1 MRTEDG
7 YIVHRCL
14 NGEPEAFGL
23 LIDRYKEA
31 IYAFAYVK
39 LRNFH
44 DAEDVAQEVFIKAY
58 RKLASLKQYDSF
70 LAWLY
75 SIAADL
81 CRKWIRSQA
90 RRPDREFIEDQNPA
104 VREGASTDSYRED
117 AVYESLH
124 EALDSL
130 PETYQQVLTLYYLGG
145 MSSREIARFVGTS
158 PSAVR
163 MRLSRARAQL
173 REEMVA
179 MMNTAFEGQ
188 ELQAGFTFR
197 IVEAVRR
204 IRIQPM
210 PRNSG
215 LPWGLS
221 LAAGIIITVL
231 SLSPYISIPTHIAPP
246 SGLPLP
252 AEMKVLETG
261 EIPVDVLDI
270 SRIPALASKQ
280 DDGEAGEPAPP
291 DPQNAAL
298 MAAQGQGGTWTR
310 KTDMP
315 TARSIQETCV
325 VDGVIY
331 TIGGS
336 IRAGAG
342 WTFVPTVETYDPV
355 ADIWAKKKDMPGPRE
370 TAASM
375 VDGIIYVIGGF
386 NPGKFLSTVEA
397 YDPAADTWVKKQDM
411 PTARNCLSACAVDGV
426 IYAIGGHSSSALST
440 VEAYD
445 PDMNVWEK
453 KKDMPTART
462 MLSTCVVD
470 GIIYAIGGATNL
482 GGDVLST
489 LEAYD
494 PAKDT
499 WTPKAD
505 MPTPRR
511 QFAIAVL
518 DGTIYAMG
526 GSDNTKALS
535 VVEAYDPSADTW
547 TERSDIPTA
556 RAVFSAAEVN
566 GKIYTIGGTGVNGNW
581 NVPSAVVEEYTPEG
595 WRPSLLS
602 PQGKLPTTWGQ
613 TRSRQGFVTK

>member
-75 SIAADL
+75 SIASDL
-81 CRKWIRSQA
+81 CRKWIRSQT

-104 VREGASTDSYRED
+104 VREGNSTDSYRED
-117 AVYESLH
+117 AVYESLR

-145 MSSREIARFVGTS
+145 MSTREIARFVGTS

-179 MMNTAFEGQ
+179 MMSTAFEGQ
-188 ELQAGFTFR
+188 KLQEGFTFR

-204 IRIQPM
+204 IKIQPM
-210 PRNSG
+210 PRSAG

-231 SLSPYISIPTHIAPP
+231 SLSPYMIIPTHTAPP

-280 DDGEAGEPAPP
+280 DHGESGELVPP
-291 DPQNAAL
+291 DPQNAAP
-298 MAAQGQGGTWTR
+298 MAAQGEGGTWTR

-315 TARSIQETCV
+315 TARYIQDVCA
-325 VDGVIY
+325 VDGLIY
-331 TIGGS
+331 TIGGGLNG
-336 IRAGAG
+336 IN
-342 WTFVPTVETYDPV
+342 FIPPVEAYDPV
-355 ADIWAKKKDMPGPRE
+355 ADTWIKKKDMPLAKN
-370 TAASM
+370 TAASV
-375 VDGIIYVIGGF
+375 VDGIIYIIGGI
-386 NPGKFLSTVEA
+386 PSGKQLALSSVEA
-397 YDPAADTWVKKQDM
+397 YDPVAEAWEEKADM
-411 PTARNCLSACAVDGV
+411 PTARNC
-426 IYAIGGHSSSALST
+426 
-440 VEAYD
+440 
-445 PDMNVWEK
+445 
-453 KKDMPTART
+453 
-462 MLSTCVVD
+462 LSTCVVD
-470 GIIYAIGGATNL
+470 GIIYAIGGYGVPGAPSAVEAYDPDM
-482 GGDVLST
+482 DVWKKRKDMPTARDMLST
-489 LEAYD
+489 CAVDGVIYAIGGKDAAGRCLSTVEAYD
-494 PAKDT
+494 PAADT
-499 WTPKAD
+499 WTRKPD
-505 MPTPRR
+505 MPTARR
-511 QFAIAVL
+511 QFAVAVL
-518 DGTIYAMG
+518 DGIIYAMG

-535 VVEAYDPSADTW
+535 VVEAYDPAADTW
-547 TERSDIPTA
+547 TEKPDIPTA
-556 RAVFSAAEVN
+556 RAVFSAAVVN
-566 GKIYTIGGTGVNGNW
+566 GRIYTIGGTGVNGNW

-602 PQGKLPTTWGQ
+602 PQGKLPTTWSQ
-613 TRSRQGFVTK
+613 TRSR

>member
-14 NGEPEAFGL
+14 KGEPEAFGL

-75 SIAADL
+75 SIASDL

-104 VREGASTDSYRED
+104 VREGTSTDSYRED
-117 AVYESLH
+117 ALYESLH

-145 MSSREIARFVGTS
+145 MSTREIARFVGTS

-179 MMNTAFEGQ
+179 MMSTAFEGQ
-188 ELQAGFTFR
+188 KLQEGFTFR

-210 PRNSG
+210 PRSAG

-231 SLSPYISIPTHIAPP
+231 SLSPYMIIPTHIAPP

-270 SRIPALASKQ
+270 SQIPALASKQ
-280 DDGEAGEPAPP
+280 DHGEAGEPAPP
-291 DPQNAAL
+291 DPQDAAL
-298 MAAQGQGGTWTR
+298 MAAQGQGGTWMS
-310 KTDMP
+310 KEDMP
-315 TARSIQETCV
+315 TARYVIAVCE
-325 VDGVIY
+325 VDGIIY
-331 TIGGS
+331 AIGGGLRS
-336 IRAGAG
+336 GCV
-342 WTFVPTVETYDPV
+342 FVPPVESYDPV
-355 ADIWAKKKDMPGPRE
+355 TDTWTERNDMP
-370 TAASM
+370 TAKNPSASV
-375 VDGIIYVIGGF
+375 VDGIIYVIGGRDVQF
-386 NPGKFLSTVEA
+386 RYLSTVEA
-397 YDPAADTWVKKQDM
+397 YDPAADAWTEKADM
-411 PTARNCLSACAVDGV
+411 PTARDNPATCAVDGI
-426 IYAIGGHSSSALST
+426 IYAIGGHRDPNETVLST

-445 PDMNVWEK
+445 PDADAWVEK
-453 KKDMPTART
+453 EDMPTSRTYLSAIAVDGIIYTIGGMDASKRCFSTVEAYDPATDTWTRKADMPTAR
-462 MLSTCVVD
+462 
-470 GIIYAIGGATNL
+470 
-482 GGDVLST
+482 
-489 LEAYD
+489 
-494 PAKDT
+494 
-499 WTPKAD
+499 
-505 MPTPRR
+505 R
-511 QFAIAVL
+511 QFAVAVL
-518 DGTIYAMG
+518 DGIIYAMG
-526 GSDNTKALS
+526 GSDSIKALS
-535 VVEAYDPSADTW
+535 VVEAYDPAADAW
-547 TERSDIPTA
+547 TEKPDIPTA
-556 RAVFSAAEVN
+556 RAVFSAAVVN
-566 GKIYTIGGTGVNGNW
+566 GRIYTVGGTGVNGDW
-581 NVPSAVVEEYTPEG
+581 NNPVATVEEYTPEG
-595 WRPSLLS
+595 WRPNLLS

-613 TRSRQGFVTK
+613 TRSR

>member
-75 SIAADL
+75 SIASDL

-104 VREGASTDSYRED
+104 VREGISTDSYRED

-145 MSSREIARFVGTS
+145 MSSREIARFVGAS

-179 MMNTAFEGQ
+179 IMSTAFEGQ
-188 ELQAGFTFR
+188 KLQAGFTFR
-197 IVEAVRR
+197 IVEAVSR
-204 IRIQPM
+204 IKIQPM
-210 PRNSG
+210 PRSAG

-231 SLSPYISIPTHIAPP
+231 SLSPYMIISTHTAPP
-246 SGLPLP
+246 SGLPLA

-280 DDGEAGEPAPP
+280 EHGEAGEPAPP
-291 DPQNAAL
+291 EPQNAAP
-298 MAAQGQGGTWTR
+298 MAAHGEGGTWTR

-315 TARSIQETCV
+315 TARYIHNACV
-325 VDGVIY
+325 VDGLVY
-331 TIGGS
+331 VIGGGL
-336 IRAGAG
+336 RAG
-342 WTFVPTVETYDPV
+342 WVFVPAVEAYDPV
-355 ADIWAKKKDMPGPRE
+355 ADNWAKKKDMPVAKN
-370 TAASM
+370 TAASV
-375 VDGIIYVIGGF
+375 VDGTIYAIGGWDAARRC
-386 NPGKFLSTVEA
+386 LSTVEA
-397 YDPAADTWVKKQDM
+397 YDPVADTW
-411 PTARNCLSACAVDGV
+411 T
-426 IYAIGGHSSSALST
+426 T
-440 VEAYD
+440 
-445 PDMNVWEK
+445 
-453 KKDMPTART
+453 
-462 MLSTCVVD
+462 
-470 GIIYAIGGATNL
+470 
-482 GGDVLST
+482 
-489 LEAYD
+489 
-494 PAKDT
+494 
-499 WTPKAD
+499 KAD

-511 QFAIAVL
+511 QFAVAVL
-518 DGTIYAMG
+518 DGIIYAMG

-535 VVEAYDPSADTW
+535 VVEAYDPVADTW

-556 RAVFSAAEVN
+556 RAVFSAAVVN
-566 GKIYTIGGTGVNGNW
+566 GKIYTVGGTGVNGNW

-613 TRSRQGFVTK
+613 TRSR